1 MIIGDRCNYK
11 YFYGMVISALLPLS
25 AIAIS
30 PKPLI
35 AQETRVENTIIYVD
49 SQTGNDNSDGGMRN
63 TPLKTITQALKVA
76 RPNTVISLA
85 PGNYNEATGETFPL
99 VLKNSVTLEGVP
111 GGQGR
116 SVVIEGGGAFI
127 SHSAAEQN
135 VTIAAIKDAG
145 AIKGVTVTNPNGR
158 GHGVWIES
166 AQPAI
171 SDNSFIR
178 NGNTGLSVN
187 GNSQPIITN
196 NYFNSN
202 GGNGLLVYG
211 TSTPQVKDNLFDTTG
226 FGVSI
231 VQNGAPVL
239 ENNTFQG
246 NRIAIIL
253 EGDSQG
259 ILRNNTITNSLEY
272 GLVAIAESKVDLGTP
287 TESGNNVFRSNKKL
301 DIQNITP
308 HTISAT
314 GTEINGHTEGKIDF
328 SDNAVSA
335 LAEDTV
341 ASNDTTAISRLR
353 KNPLPDAKNNS
364 TVVVTQPQTA
374 SNPPITEPE
383 TLPPPPQVSTPQIDD
398 SAATESAAKEY
409 VFSAPDNEAA
419 ANNNLPVPNTTP
431 PSSLGN
437 NVDSGNVNSLS
448 DLLATSP
455 SPAIKYRVLVEATN
469 DKQQTKVKSLY
480 PDAFT
485 IKYQGKSMLQVGAY
499 SERTKAET
507 TSRSL
512 ADLGLNSH
520 ILD

>member
-1 MIIGDRCNYK
+1 MGDRSSYR
-11 YFYGMVISALLPLS
+11 YFYGILVSAILPLS
-25 AIAIS
+25 LPIINPQS
-30 PKPLI
+30 LV
-35 AQETRVENTIIYVD
+35 AQETIENVIIYVD
-49 SQTGNDNSDGGMRN
+49 PQIGNDSSDGGTID

-76 RPNTVISLA
+76 RPNTTISLV
-85 PGNYNEATGETFPL
+85 PGNYSEATGETFPL
-99 VLKNSVTLEGVP
+99 IIKSNVTLEGVP

-116 SVVIEGGGAFI
+116 SVIIEGGGAFI

-145 AIKGVTVTNPNGR
+145 AIRGVTVTNPNGR
-158 GHGVWIES
+158 GHGLWIES
-166 AQPAI
+166 AQPTV

-211 TSTPQVKDNLFDTTG
+211 TSTPQITDNSFDTTG

-231 VQNGAPVL
+231 VQNGAPIL
-239 ENNTFQG
+239 ENNTFKG
-246 NRIAIIL
+246 NRIGIIL

-287 TESGNNVFRSNKKL
+287 TQLGNNVFRSNKKL

-314 GTEINGHTEGKIDF
+314 GTEINGYTEGNIDF

-335 LAEDTV
+335 LAGDTV
-341 ASNDTTAISRLR
+341 ASNNPTAANFSRLR
-353 KNPLPDAKNNS
+353 KNPLPEAKGDRNAA
-364 TVVVTQPQTA
+364 VTQPQTT

-383 TLPPPPQVSTPQIDD
+383 TLPPPPQINTPPVDER
-398 SAATESAAKEY
+398 AATESTAKEY
-409 VFSAPDNEAA
+409 VFSAPDNETA
-419 ANNNLPVPNTTP
+419 ANNTLPVPNTTS
-431 PSSLGN
+431 PSSLSN
-437 NVDSGNVNSLS
+437 NVDSGNVDSLS

-455 SPAIKYRVLVEATN
+455 STTQYRVLVEATN
-469 DKQQTKVKSLY
+469 DNQQDKVKSLY

-499 SERTKAET
+499 SERAKAET

-512 ADLGLNSH
+512 ANLGLNSH
-520 ILD
+520 ILE